1 MSAWRLTLLSKIYY
15 VIVVEIKKIMNINTN
30 STSQVALLLTI
41 CSYLMDDECKYSSGE
56 LRMMLYDAI
65 DLIQ

>member
-1 MSAWRLTLLSKIYY
+1 M
-15 VIVVEIKKIMNINTN
+15 IVVEIKKIMDTNTN

>member
-1 MSAWRLTLLSKIYY
+1 
-15 VIVVEIKKIMNINTN
+15 MNINTN

-41 CSYLMDDECKYSSGE
+41 CSYLTDDECKYSSGE